1 MIFKSLSGLDC
12 RYIIIYF
19 LCTLFSF
26 IFFLALVFVIVSLS
40 WQVPPLLWIVTR
52 FYYHLFYEC
61 YLYLQLT
68 IIMVFFKYYYQYYH
82 GVFKYYYQYY
92 HSVFKLGT
100 IIVFLSTFRMLSMR
114 ADRNMFFFLRYS
126 ILQYI
131 NKVTVLMSLSVH
143 KLSTVQWFLP
153 VWCQ

>member
-1 MIFKSLSGLDC
+1 MYTVLIYFFGSGVRDSIFKLTSATTALDC
-12 RYIIIYF
+12 HTFLLPAFFMTVIFIYNWQ
-19 LCTLFSF
+19 
-26 IFFLALVFVIVSLS
+26 LS
-40 WQVPPLLWIVTR
+40 WCFL
-52 FYYHLFYEC
+52 
-61 YLYLQLT
+61 
-68 IIMVFFKYYYQYYH
+68 KYYYQYYH
-82 GVFKYYYQYY
+82 GVFQYYYQYY

>member
-1 MIFKSLSGLDC
+1 MYAALIYFFGSGVRDSIFKLTSATTALDC
-12 RYIIIYF
+12 HTF
-19 LCTLFSF
+19 LLPAF
-26 IFFLALVFVIVSLS
+26 
-40 WQVPPLLWIVTR
+40 
-52 FYYHLFYEC
+52 FYEC

-82 GVFKYYYQYY
+82 GVFKYYY

-131 NKVTVLMSLSVH
+131 NKVTVFMSLSVH
-143 KLSTVQWFLP
+143 KLSTVQRFLP
-153 VWCQ
+153 V

>member
-19 LCTLFSF
+19 PCTLFSF
-26 IFFLALVFVIVSLS
+26 IFLALVFVIVSLS
-40 WQVPPLLWIVTR
+40 WQVPPLLSVVTR
-52 FYYHLFYEC
+52 FYYQLFYEC

-82 GVFKYYYQYY
+82 GVFQYYYQYY